1 MFPPANATH
10 MIRQTDAATCE
21 PATVNLL
28 PRLCRRKME
37 MSPAGSRTPDRMVN
51 ELYSVVQHDFHIS

>member
-28 PRLCRRKME
+28 PKLCRRKME
-37 MSPAGSRTPDRMVN
+37 MIPAGRRTPDRMVN
-51 ELYSVVQHDFHIS
+51 EL